1 MPENHAGPFT
11 ELLRDWK
18 AGDENWA
25 TARVWL
31 HRQLQRMA

>member
-1 MPENHAGPFT
+1 MPENYPGPFT

-25 TARVWL
+25 ARVWL